1 MCIVREIFR
10 DGQKRDR
17 ESALHDVAQRLGYDR
32 VGPRIRETLAGDL
45 IAAAR
50 RGVIENRGS
59 ELVILCRSI
68 EDYQRGFLKEQF
80 LASIGRTWTE
90 REKACRSFAR
100 VRRAPIAE
108 RKLPLT
114 TMFPSLAGCGCGD
127 AAAIA
132 IRELRPGTWSSS

>member
-100 VRRAPIAE
+100 WLGFSRTGPTIENMAR
-108 RKLPLT
+108 
-114 TMFPSLAGCGCGD
+114 SLINGL
-127 AAAIA
+127 
-132 IRELRPGTWSSS
+132 IRERRLESDSQSIRRVS